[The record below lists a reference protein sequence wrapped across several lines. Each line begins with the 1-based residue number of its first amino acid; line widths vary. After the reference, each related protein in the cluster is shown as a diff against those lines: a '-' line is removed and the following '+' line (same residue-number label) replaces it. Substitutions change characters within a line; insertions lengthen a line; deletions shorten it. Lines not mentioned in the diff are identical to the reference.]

1 MEGDSSLLQEAMSA
15 HQAGDLQQAE
25 KIYRQLKQAEPENGR
40 VSFLLGT
47 VLLQQD
53 RFAESIELL
62 ESLSQLSSP
71 GPDVHNNLGLAY
83 RGLKQWE
90 AAAGSFQNAV
100 KADPNYP
107 QAYFNF
113 GELLEQ
119 AERFADAANCYQGAW
134 ELNPKDLQSAH
145 ALARVLGNQLLWSEA
160 IDVYRKILELQPDH
174 LESQLQLAYVL
185 ARAEKISEAIE
196 VYQGVLQNQPDFLE
210 VHGGLGYLYERQG
223 NFRRAEEHIQHSL
236 RINPNFAEGWN
247 NLGSIQ
253 LAQHQLA
260 TAQDSFRKAHE
271 LKPNLK
277 LAQYNI
283 ATTQLMNRDY
293 QSGWQGFEHRIELM
307 SEPPA
312 RLAKQD
318 WNGKRIS
325 SQKMLVIADQGF
337 GDTLQFAR
345 FLKQA
350 QEVSQAE
357 ITLHCQPQLL
367 PLLKL
372 DLEGTVTV
380 CAEISAEASYDVQCL
395 LGSLPFLLKC
405 FSEAQFSLGQRIPV
419 PETASEP
426 LHQFAQQLEGSVC
439 KVGVVWSGNPL
450 QARDVLRSC
459 PLETLQPLWD
469 LEGVQWVNLQVDPQA
484 VRDWVELMAISEAN
498 MLNAGA
504 LIQDFAD
511 SAWLMGQL
519 DLVLTVDTATAHLAG
534 SLGVPVWTML
544 SHTPDWRWQLD
555 REDSPWYPQMKLYRQ
570 PAWGDWDSVVSTV
583 SSELQQVISSQK
595 QKKKSG
601 LTGCYSLN

>member
-15 HQAGDLQQAE
+15 HQAGELQQAE
-25 KIYRQLKQAEPENGR
+25 QIYRQLKQSEPQNKR

-53 RFAESIELL
+53 RFTESIEQL
-62 ESLSQLSSP
+62 EPLSQLAGP

-90 AAAGSFQNAV
+90 EAAGSFQNAV

-134 ELNPKDLQSAH
+134 ELNPEDLQSAH
-145 ALARVLGNQLLWSEA
+145 ALARVLGKQLLWSEA
-160 IDVYRKILELQPDH
+160 IEVYQKILQQQPNN
-174 LESQLQLAYVL
+174 LETLLQLAYVL

-196 VYQGVLQNQPDFLE
+196 VYKEVLQNQPDFLE

-223 NFRRAEEHIQHSL
+223 NFILAEEHIQQSL

-260 TAQDSFRKAHE
+260 NAQESFRKAHE
-271 LKPNLK
+271 LKPDLI
-277 LAQYNI
+277 LAQYNV
-283 ATTQLMNRDY
+283 ATTSLMSRDY
-293 QSGWQGFEHRIELM
+293 HTGWQGFEHRAELIP
-307 SEPPA
+307 EPPA
-312 RLAKQD
+312 RLASQD
-318 WNGKRIS
+318 WNGEPIPG
-325 SQKMLVIADQGF
+325 QQMLVIADQGF

-350 QEVSQAE
+350 QAVSQAE
-357 ITLHCQPQLL
+357 MTLHCQPQLL

-372 DLEGTVTV
+372 YLEGTAIV
-380 CAEISAEASYDVQCL
+380 CAEIPAEAKFDVQCL
-395 LGSLPFLLKC
+395 LGSLPLLLKC
-405 FSEAQFSLGQRIPV
+405 FSEEQISLEHSIPV
-419 PETASEP
+419 PETVSEP
-426 LHQFAQQLEGSVC
+426 LGQFAQQLKDSAL

-459 PLETLQPLWD
+459 PLEKFQPLWE
-469 LEGVQWVNLQVDPQA
+469 LTGLQWVNLQVDPQA
-484 VRDWVELMAISEAN
+484 VREWVELMAASDAD

-504 LIQDFAD
+504 VIQDFAD

-519 DLVLTVDTATAHLAG
+519 DLVLAVDTATAHLAG

-555 REDSPWYPQMKLYRQ
+555 REDSPWYPHMKLYRQ
-570 PAWGDWDSVVSTV
+570 PVWGDWETVIATV
-583 SSELQQVISSQK
+583 SSELQQVISAQSE
-595 QKKKSG
+595 
-601 LTGCYSLN
+601 N